1 VTILALLSLAVWIG
15 LLLFWHQFWRTNQ
28 RLPSEPEAPARWPAV
43 VAIIPARNE
52 ATTILA
58 CLESLA
64 AQDYPGRLRIVL
76 SNDSSTDDTAELAR
90 ELAATLPQGKLAVID
105 AAPLPGDWAGKM
117 WALNEGVRS
126 LGSEQPEFL
135 WLSDADIRHAPATLR
150 RLVSKAVNERLALAS
165 LMVRLSCRTFWEKL
179 LVPPFIFFFGLLYPF
194 RAVNDPGSPIAAAA
208 GGSIL
213 IRRDALEAI
222 GGLQAIGDAIID
234 DCALARAVKH
244 SGRRIWLGLADHS
257 QSLRDYP
264 DLADLWAMVSRSAY
278 YQLGYSPLLL
288 ALTLIGLAIT
298 FLVPPIAAF
307 ATPLVPPIAAT
318 SGILAWALMVVAY
331 LPTVRYHGLP
341 DPWALTLP
349 LAALIYGAMTASSAI
364 DHHSGRKQRWRG
376 RDVETDQ

>member
-1 VTILALLSLAVWIG
+1 VTILALLSLALWIG
-15 LLLFWHQFWRTNQ
+15 LLLFWHQFWRTDQ
-28 RLPSEPEAPARWPAV
+28 RLGPEPEPPARWPAV

-52 ATTILA
+52 ATTIVA
-58 CLESLA
+58 CLQSVA
-64 AQDYPGRLRIVL
+64 AQDYPGRFRIVL

-90 ELAATLPQGKLAVID
+90 ELAATLPAGKLTVID

-117 WALNEGVRS
+117 WALNEGIGS
-126 LGSEQPEFL
+126 LGSEQPELL
-135 WLSDADIRHAPATLR
+135 WFSDADIRHAPATLR
-150 RLVSKAVNERLALAS
+150 LIVSKAVNERLALTS

-208 GGSIL
+208 GGAIL
-213 IRRDALEAI
+213 IRRDALEAV
-222 GGLQAIGDAIID
+222 GGLQAVGDALID
-234 DCALARAVKH
+234 DCALARAVKG

-278 YQLGYSPLLL
+278 HQLGYSPPLL

-298 FLVPPIAAF
+298 FLVPPIATL
-307 ATPLVPPIAAT
+307 ATPLVPMIAAA

-349 LAALIYGAMTASSAI
+349 LAALIYGAMTASSAL